1 MTATA
6 TLRPRPETLP
16 DTLAR
21 LARTVERL
29 GPSHRDPERF
39 HLDKAEVV
47 QELRS
52 LARLTDRDPRP
63 AVSMG
68 ETAGLSRVPPPAPAA
83 GISRP
88 GSSRNVEKN
97 Q

>member
-1 MTATA
+1 MIAQA
-6 TLRPRPETLP
+6 ALQHRPETLR
-16 DTLAR
+16 DALAR
-21 LARTVERL
+21 IARTVERL

-39 HLDKAEVV
+39 HIDKAEVV

-52 LARLTDRDPRP
+52 LARRTDRDARP
-63 AVSMG
+63 NVSKG
-68 ETAGLSRVPPPAPAA
+68 ETPSHLRVPPPVPGA

-88 GSSRNVEKN
+88 DSLRNAEEN

>member
-1 MTATA
+1 MSATSA
-6 TLRPRPETLP
+6 LRHRPETLP
-16 DTLAR
+16 DALAR
-21 LARTVERL
+21 IARTVERL

-52 LARLTDRDPRP
+52 LARRTDRYPRLT
-63 AVSMG
+63 VSMG
-68 ETAGLSRVPPPAPAA
+68 GTPGLSRVPPPARAA

-88 GSSRNVEKN
+88 DSFRNTEKN